1 MLNLFILM
9 FITVLLIEIDFSL
22 SKEDKKTELSLVI
35 SFLIAYI
42 IIELIMTLMST
53 NYNPL
58 FLLYLNKKLL

>member
-1 MLNLFILM
+1 M